1 MKNYQLILLTTLL
14 FVTLFYGETMGLN
27 FGILGVA
34 YAVLTFFKTPKRY
47 KTNTFLFLFVAGVL
61 SCFAFAW
68 YGDFASFL
76 AVFTSLF
83 LLSFKSQN
91 RELKSIFVIPVFAL
105 NFITF
110 IYRFFQFEEW
120 LPKRNASGSLQKMI
134 SLVLIPSILIAVFFG
149 VYSLGS
155 DHFSKIFTD
164 FEFNFNFWEFFALSC
179 LGFFIAFNF
188 WNVKI
193 YNFIL
198 GWNHHLKNDFLNED
212 KIQKPTFSF
221 MDIDAERN
229 SGVVSFLA
237 LNILLI
243 IFIVTFNYEQFV
255 EIPKTINQLSA
266 EIHDRVNVVIFSIIM
281 AIAVIMFYFKGNFS
295 FDQKSETLKAL
306 AKVWVYLNAILV
318 ISAFAKNTE
327 FIMNYGLTYKKLGVY
342 AFLSLSLIGLVFTFL
357 KIKNQKT
364 NAYLFNNMA
373 WYFYGIILICSFI
386 NWGGIITA
394 HNMKRNDFALNF
406 HKTSIA
412 FSEKQLLKYVEIKK
426 DKELKEEILNKLQ
439 SENEKPFLSKILYY
453 EMIK

>member
-34 YAVLTFFKTPKRY
+34 YAILTYFKTPERN
-47 KTNTFLFLFVAGVL
+47 KTKAFIFLFVASVF

-68 YGDFASFL
+68 YGDFPSFL

-91 RELKSIFVIPVFAL
+91 RELKSIFVIPVFVL
-105 NFITF
+105 NFFTF
-110 IYRFFQFEEW
+110 IYRFFQFDEW
-120 LPKRNASGSLQKMI
+120 LPKRNTSGSLQKVI
-134 SLVLIPSILIAVFFG
+134 SMVLIPCFFIAVFFG
-149 VYSLGS
+149 IYSFGS
-155 DHFSKIFTD
+155 DHFSNVFTD

-198 GWNHHLKNDFLNED
+198 GWNHSLKNDFLNED

-237 LNILLI
+237 LNVLLI
-243 IFIVTFNYEQFV
+243 VFIITFNYEQFV
-255 EIPKTINQLSA
+255 EISKTPNQLSA
-266 EIHDRVNVVIFSIIM
+266 ETHDRVNAVIFSIVM
-281 AIAVIMFYFKGNFS
+281 AIAVIMFYFKGNFN
-295 FDQKSETLKAL
+295 FDTKSNSLKIL
-306 AKVWVYLNAILV
+306 AKIWIFLNAVLV

-327 FIMNYGLTYKKLGVY
+327 YIVNFGLTYKRLGVY
-342 AFLSLSLIGLVFTFL
+342 AFLILSLIGLFFTFL
-357 KIKNQKT
+357 KIKKQKT
-364 NAYLFNNMA
+364 NAFLFNNMI
-373 WYFYGIILICSFI
+373 WYCYGTILVCSFI
-386 NWGGIITA
+386 NWGGIITEN
-394 HNMKRNDFALNF
+394 NMKRKDFALNF
-406 HKTSIA
+406 HKTSIE
-412 FSEKQLLKYVEIKK
+412 FNEKQLLKYAEENK
-426 DKELKEEILNKLQ
+426 DDNLKNEILNK
-439 SENEKPFLSKILYY
+439 SKAENSNTFLSRILYY
-453 EMIK
+453 ETIE